1 MNLLARIAGRSV
13 LELTRI
19 ACLLSL
25 VGLSI
30 MAYSVIW
37 PRPLPVIIAMSVGQL
52 IAVAGLAC
60 YVIAVVVDVARHRE
74 RRSSAPPSTRP
85 SDAGAPPPR

>member
-13 LELTRI
+13 LELTRV

-25 VGLSI
+25 AALAI
-30 MAYSVIW
+30 MAYSVIS
-37 PRPLPVIIAMSVGQL
+37 PRPLPVIVAMSIGQL

-60 YVIAVVVDVARHRE
+60 YFVAVFVDVARHRE

-85 SDAGAPPPR
+85 SDASVPPPS